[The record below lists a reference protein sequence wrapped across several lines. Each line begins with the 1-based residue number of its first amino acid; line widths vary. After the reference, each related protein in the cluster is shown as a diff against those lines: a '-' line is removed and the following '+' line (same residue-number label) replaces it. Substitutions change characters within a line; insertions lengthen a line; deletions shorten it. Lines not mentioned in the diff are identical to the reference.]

1 MKKLIQI
8 ALFLLTIAL
17 AYFLVESVM
26 NPIRFKKEQTKRYDA
41 VIQNLKD
48 IRTAENAYKDV
59 YGEFMGNMDSL
70 TDFVKYDSLP
80 LVFKKG
86 EIPEDMIGKI
96 TEMEAI
102 ARGLIVRDTIRI
114 SVLDSIFADGYAI
127 DSMRYI
133 PYALDKEFN
142 LAAGEVV
149 TGSKLKVKT
158 FEAKAPSKY
167 ILDGLDMQQII
178 NLNDGLDYPGL
189 KVGSLTEPNTAGNW
203 E

>member
-1 MKKLIQI
+1 MKKGIQVGLLII
-8 ALFLLTIAL
+8 SIAL
-17 AYFLVESVM
+17 AYFLVDSIM
-26 NPIRFKKEQTKRYDA
+26 TPIRFKQEQTKRYEV

-48 IRTAENAYKDV
+48 IRKAENAYKDV
-59 YGEFMGNMDSL
+59 YGAYTGGFDTLIN
-70 TDFVKYDSLP
+70 FVKFDSLP
-80 LVFKKG
+80 LIFKSG
-86 EIPEDMIGKI
+86 EIPEEMIGKI
-96 TEMEAI
+96 TDLEAI
-102 ARGLIVRDTIRI
+102 AQGLIIRDTIRM
-114 SVLDSIFADGYAI
+114 SVLDSIFGKSYPI
-127 DSMRYI
+127 DSLDFI
-133 PYALDKEFN
+133 PFSEDKKFN

-167 ILDGLDMQQII
+167 ILVGLDKQQVI